1 MPRFAK
7 DGLEAVALE
16 YGQYQTPVLVAKAS
30 NELAERL
37 IAEAERNGVYVTRDP
52 QLLALLSE
60 LEVDQEIPER
70 LYTAVAIIL
79 SWAYWLRGLR
89 PGDEKR

>member
-1 MPRFAK
+1 MPRITRE
-7 DGLEAVALE
+7 GLEAVALE
-16 YGQYQTPVLVAKAS
+16 YGQNQAPVLVARAS

-52 QLLALLSE
+52 QLLALLCE

-79 SWAYWLRGLR
+79 SWVYWLRGLR

>member
-1 MPRFAK
+1 MSRRLRA
-7 DGLEAVALE
+7 GLEAVALE
-16 YGQYQTPVLVAKAS
+16 YGQNSAPVVVAKAS
-30 NELAERL
+30 DELAERL
-37 IAEAERNGVYVTRDP
+37 IAEAERQGVYVTRDP

-60 LEVDQEIPER
+60 LEIDQEIPER